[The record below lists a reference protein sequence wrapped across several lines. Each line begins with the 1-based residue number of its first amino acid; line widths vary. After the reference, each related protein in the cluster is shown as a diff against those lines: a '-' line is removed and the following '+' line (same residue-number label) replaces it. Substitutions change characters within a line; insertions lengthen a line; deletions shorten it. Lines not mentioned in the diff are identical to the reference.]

1 MPTIMLGT
9 SDALLNLNFAR
20 AAAAAD
26 AKLAA
31 STPVAHPPAPNYT
44 ATLGLAYQPDH
55 TLNRNWDT
63 IDLAVS
69 TGAVPPLRTLRFT
82 HNAAANI
89 NFGRIL
95 VTLAAA
101 GIVIPTEMES

>member
-31 STPVAHPPAPNYT
+31 SAPITHPPASGFT
-44 ATLGLAYQPDH
+44 ATLGLSYQPDA
-55 TLNRNWDT
+55 TMNRNWDT

-69 TGAVPPLRTLRFT
+69 TGAVPPPRTLRFT
-82 HNAAANI
+82 HNDAANI

-101 GIVIPTEMES
+101 GIVIPTEA